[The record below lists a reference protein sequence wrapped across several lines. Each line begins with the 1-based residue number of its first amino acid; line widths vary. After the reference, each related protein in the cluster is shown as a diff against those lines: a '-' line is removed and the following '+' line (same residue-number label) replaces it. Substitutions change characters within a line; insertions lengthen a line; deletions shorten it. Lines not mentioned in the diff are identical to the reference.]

1 MKFSELAGYIEKIE
15 NTSSRLEITELLAN
29 LYKKLSEEEI
39 DKTTY
44 LLQGRVAPMYE
55 KTEFSMAEK
64 MVVRAIVLA
73 LNLDKKLFDSH
84 YEKIGDLGK
93 TVEFF
98 KKQISLFDEK
108 DLAVTE
114 VFAELYRMA
123 IVSGKG
129 SQEIK
134 VNILSNLIRQLDSIS
149 CRYLVRIPTGV
160 MRLGFSDMTVLDSL
174 SWMIGG
180 DKSYRSVIE
189 HAYHV
194 RPDLGFIGRTI
205 KKKGI
210 EELKYIKPSI
220 FTPILMMRAER
231 LSSGKEII
239 GKIGECAIEDKYDGL
254 RLQAHFS
261 KSKGVKLYSR
271 NLEEVTSM
279 YPDIVEGIKK
289 EIHANEVIFEGEAIG
304 FDPHSGTFLPF
315 QETVQRKRKYDI
327 EKMARQI
334 PLKLFV
340 FELLNLEGTTYL
352 NVPYIER
359 RRKLEKI
366 IRVTGD
372 IFKDTIIVAPE
383 FIAKDEKEIELEFDD
398 AISKGLEGIIAK
410 KLSGIYQAGARGW
423 NWIKFKRSYSAKIE
437 DTIDCLIMGFDYGK
451 GKRTDFGIGAFLVG
465 VYNEDQDKFVT
476 VAKIGTGLSDI
487 EWKELK
493 KRCDKYTT
501 VNKPVLY
508 DVDKAMSVDIW
519 VKPVL
524 VAEIR
529 ADEISRSPVHTAGRK
544 MKPTKTRNAVKIDIP
559 GFALR
564 FPRLERFRDD
574 KRPEDVTTLKE
585 LDKMF
590 HSQKK

>member
-44 LLQGRVAPMYE
+44 LLQGRAAPMYE

-289 EIHANEVIFEGEAIG
+289 EIHANEAIG

-585 LDKMF
+585 LNKIF

>member
-44 LLQGRVAPMYE
+44 LLQGRAAPMYE

-544 MKPTKTRNAVKIDIP
+544 MKPTKTRNAVEIDIP

>member
-44 LLQGRVAPMYE
+44 LLQGRAAPMYE

>member
-44 LLQGRVAPMYE
+44 LLQGRAAPMYE

-289 EIHANEVIFEGEAIG
+289 EIHANEVIFEG
-304 FDPHSGTFLPF
+304 
-315 QETVQRKRKYDI
+315 
-327 EKMARQI
+327 
-334 PLKLFV
+334 
-340 FELLNLEGTTYL
+340 
-352 NVPYIER
+352 
-359 RRKLEKI
+359 
-366 IRVTGD
+366 
-372 IFKDTIIVAPE
+372 
-383 FIAKDEKEIELEFDD
+383 
-398 AISKGLEGIIAK
+398 
-410 KLSGIYQAGARGW
+410 
-423 NWIKFKRSYSAKIE
+423 NWIRSS
-437 DTIDCLIMGFDYGK
+437 
-451 GKRTDFGIGAFLVG
+451 
-465 VYNEDQDKFVT
+465 
-476 VAKIGTGLSDI
+476 
-487 EWKELK
+487 
-493 KRCDKYTT
+493 
-501 VNKPVLY
+501 
-508 DVDKAMSVDIW
+508 
-519 VKPVL
+519 
-524 VAEIR
+524 
-529 ADEISRSPVHTAGRK
+529 
-544 MKPTKTRNAVKIDIP
+544 
-559 GFALR
+559 
-564 FPRLERFRDD
+564 
-574 KRPEDVTTLKE
+574 
-585 LDKMF
+585 
-590 HSQKK
+590 